1 MERYSHLPTVTKLP
15 LTEARLPGERP
26 MLFSVVTTLSLS
38 LQSYPPPEFLIKAH
52 QGKPETQTLVSSLCL
67 RCSDGKSASCA
78 VHSALTRALI
88 TGVSLLLCPSQSHQ
102 LHRSRQPPSC
112 SYSQAAKQS
121 LRRKSSSS
129 CCLRSRTLTA
139 YQIHLE
145 GFKI

>member
-78 VHSALTRALI
+78 VHSALTRAL